1 MRYLEH
7 RMRLTR
13 VLVHLGVAIA
23 VSVLAFA
30 ATSAH
35 AQSWPQRSVK
45 FILPL
50 GPGSGVDISAR
61 LFADRLTGRW
71 GQPVVVENRPGGDG
85 IVAITAF
92 ISAGDDHTL
101 LYTPA
106 SSFTAHPF
114 LHDKL
119 PYDQR
124 DLAPIARVSTT
135 IVVAAV
141 PASLNVAS
149 VKELME
155 LAKAKPGTLN
165 FNTATGVTDFIFDG
179 YFKTA
184 GLSVT
189 RVPYRDT
196 VQALNDLGEGRIQL
210 WVGALAIARPHVQAG
225 RVKLIAITNSQ
236 RPPGGPDVSTITEA
250 GYRELT
256 FDGLTGLFGPRDMAP
271 ALRERIAADLRT
283 AAADPEI
290 AARLTA
296 TGQVVSPGSGAEFA
310 ASIEAQRNAVAT
322 FAKTLGSK
330 PSQ

>member
-1 MRYLEH
+1 MRFA
-7 RMRLTR
+7 R
-13 VLVHLGVAIA
+13 VLVRLGAALA
-23 VSVLAFA
+23 VSALAFA
-30 ATSAH
+30 AAH
-35 AQSWPQRSVK
+35 AQAPSWPQRAVK

-50 GPGSGVDISAR
+50 GPGSGVDIGAR
-61 LFADRLTGRW
+61 LFADRLSPRW

-92 ISAGDDHTL
+92 IGAGDDHTL
-101 LYTPA
+101 LYAPS

-119 PYDQR
+119 PYDIR
-124 DLAPIARVSTT
+124 DLSPIARVAST

-141 PASLNVAS
+141 PSSLNISS

-155 LAKAKPGTLN
+155 LAKAKPGTIN
-165 FNTATGVTDFIFDG
+165 FNTATGVTDFVFDG
-179 YFKTA
+179 YFKAT

-225 RVKLIAITNSQ
+225 RVRLIAITNSQ
-236 RPPGGPDVSTITEA
+236 RPAGGPDVPTVTEA
-250 GYRELT
+250 GYPDLT
-256 FDGLTGLFGPRDMAP
+256 FDGLTGLFGPREMTP
-271 ALRERIAADLRT
+271 ALRERIAADLR
-283 AAADPEI
+283 AVAGDPEI
-290 AARLTA
+290 VSRLTA
-296 TGQVVSPGSGAEFA
+296 TGQVVSPGSGTDFA
-310 ASIEAQRNAVAT
+310 ASIDAQRAAVAK
-322 FAKTLGSK
+322 FAKTLGTK

>member
-1 MRYLEH
+1 MQIAKQLA
-7 RMRLTR
+7 RLA
-13 VLVHLGVAIA
+13 VAVA
-23 VSVLAFA
+23 WSALALA
-30 ATSAH
+30 APPSH

-149 VKELME
+149 VKEFME

-225 RVKLIAITNSQ
+225 RVKLIAITNGQ
-236 RPPGGPDVSTITEA
+236 RPPGGPDVPTITEA
-250 GYRELT
+250 GYPDLT
-256 FDGLTGLFGPRDMAP
+256 FDGLTGLFGPREMAA

-296 TGQVVSPGSGAEFA
+296 TGQVASPGSGAEFA
-310 ASIEAQRNAVAT
+310 ASIEAQRNAVAN

>member
-1 MRYLEH
+1 MILKRLIYL
-7 RMRLTR
+7 
-13 VLVHLGVAIA
+13 GAAIA
-23 VSVLAFA
+23 LSALAFGA
-30 ATSAH
+30 PPSQ
-35 AQSWPQRSVK
+35 AQTWPHRSVK

-101 LYTPA
+101 LYAPA

-119 PYDQR
+119 PYDHR
-124 DLAPIARVSTT
+124 DLVPIARVSNT

-141 PASLNVAS
+141 PPSLNVAS
-149 VKELME
+149 VKQLME

-179 YFKTA
+179 YFKAT

-236 RPPGGPDVSTITEA
+236 RPAGGPDVPTVTEA
-250 GYRELT
+250 GYPELT
-256 FDGLTGLFGPRDMAP
+256 FDGLTGLFGPREMAP
-271 ALRERIAADLRT
+271 ALRERVAADLRT

-290 AARLTA
+290 VSRLTA
-296 TGQVVSPGSGAEFA
+296 IGQVVSPGSGAEFA
-310 ASIEAQRNAVAT
+310 ASIDAQRNAVAN
-322 FAKTLGSK
+322 FAKTLGTK